1 MLFTKKEE
9 KRMQLYEMATL
20 RKKDSGLPVNL
31 YIDDSL
37 SYKRGKH
44 SKRIK
49 FQTDKGDKPNMR
61 GNFSSMTLDGKVVEN
76 TLPKKLEISQK
87 DIEVISNFVVNNY
100 ECLSLVADFD
110 LDYDYFKHH
119 LMIKGGELAT
129 EEQLKT
135 QKELLDAYLAENTD
149 S

>member
-1 MLFTKKEE
+1 
-9 KRMQLYEMATL
+9 MQLYEMATL

-49 FQTDKGDKPNMR
+49 FQTDKGDKPNTR
-61 GNFSSMTLDGKVVEN
+61 GNFSSMTLDGKVVEK
-76 TLPKKLEISQK
+76 TLPTKLEISQK
-87 DIEVISNFVVNNY
+87 DIEAVSNFVVNNY

-119 LMIKGGELAT
+119 LMIKGGDLAT
-129 EEQLKT
+129 EEQLKA
-135 QKELLDAYLAENTD
+135 QKELLDAYLAENAD

>member
-1 MLFTKKEE
+1 
-9 KRMQLYEMATL
+9 MQLYEMATL

-37 SYKRGKH
+37 SYKREKR

-49 FQTDKGDKPNMR
+49 FQTDTGDKPNTR
-61 GNFSSMTLDGKVVEN
+61 GNFSSMTLDGKVVES

-87 DIEVISNFVVNNY
+87 EIEAISNFVVNNY

-135 QKELLDAYLAENTD
+135 QKELLDAYLAENAD

>member
-1 MLFTKKEE
+1 
-9 KRMQLYEMATL
+9 MQLYEIATL

-44 SKRIK
+44 SKRVK
-49 FQTDKGDKPNMR
+49 FQTDKGDKPNTR
-61 GNFSSMTLDGKVVEN
+61 GSFSSMTLDGKVVEK
-76 TLPKKLEISQK
+76 TLPKKLEISQR
-87 DIEVISNFVVNNY
+87 DIEAVSNFVINNY
-100 ECLSLVADFD
+100 ECLSLVADFE

-129 EEQLKT
+129 EDQLKA
-135 QKELLDAYLAENTD
+135 QKELLDAYLAENKEGVAEC
-149 S
+149 

>member
-1 MLFTKKEE
+1 
-9 KRMQLYEMATL
+9 MQLYETITL
-20 RKKDSGLPVNL
+20 KKKDSGLPVNL

-37 SYKRGKH
+37 SYKREKH

-49 FQTDKGDKPNMR
+49 FQTDKDDKPNTR
-61 GNFSSMTLDGKVVEN
+61 RNFSSMTLDGKVVEK

-87 DIEVISNFVVNNY
+87 DIEAVSNFVVNNY

-135 QKELLDAYLAENTD
+135 QKELLDAYLTENA
-149 S
+149 SS

>member
-1 MLFTKKEE
+1 
-9 KRMQLYEMATL
+9 MQLYETITL
-20 RKKDSGLPVNL
+20 KKKDSGLPVNL

-37 SYKRGKH
+37 SYKREKH

-49 FQTDKGDKPNMR
+49 FQTDKDDKPNTR
-61 GNFSSMTLDGKVVEN
+61 RNFSSMTLDGKVVEK

-87 DIEVISNFVVNNY
+87 DIEAVSNFVVNNY

-135 QKELLDAYLAENTD
+135 QKELLDTYLTENA
-149 S
+149 SS

>member
-1 MLFTKKEE
+1 
-9 KRMQLYEMATL
+9 MQLCEMATL

-49 FQTDKGDKPNMR
+49 FQTDKGDKPNTR

-76 TLPKKLEISQK
+76 TLPKKLETSQK
-87 DIEVISNFVVNNY
+87 DIEAISNFIVNNY

-135 QKELLDAYLAENTD
+135 QKELLDAYLAGNTD

>member
-1 MLFTKKEE
+1 
-9 KRMQLYEMATL
+9 MQLYEIATL

-49 FQTDKGDKPNMR
+49 FQTDKGDKPNTR
-61 GNFSSMTLDGKVVEN
+61 GSFFSMTLDGKVVEK
-76 TLPKKLEISQK
+76 TLPKKLEISQR
-87 DIEVISNFVVNNY
+87 DIEAVSNFVINNY
-100 ECLSLVADFD
+100 ECLSLVADFE

-129 EEQLKT
+129 EDQLKA
-135 QKELLDAYLAENTD
+135 QKELLDAYLAENKEGVAEC
-149 S
+149 

>member
-1 MLFTKKEE
+1 MKLCETI
-9 KRMQLYEMATL
+9 TL
-20 RKKDSGLPVNL
+20 RKKDSGLPVSL

-49 FQTDKGDKPNMR
+49 FQTDTGDKPNTR
-61 GNFSSMTLDGKVVEN
+61 GNFSSMTLDGKVVEK
-76 TLPKKLEISQK
+76 TLTKKLEISQK
-87 DIEVISNFVVNNY
+87 DIEAISNFVVNNY

-110 LDYDYFKHH
+110 LDYSYFKHH

-135 QKELLDAYLAENTD
+135 QKDLLDAYLAENVD
-149 S
+149 F

>member
-1 MLFTKKEE
+1 
-9 KRMQLYEMATL
+9 MQLYEMATL

-44 SKRIK
+44 SKRVK
-49 FQTDKGDKPNMR
+49 FQTDKGDKPNTR
-61 GNFSSMTLDGKVVEN
+61 GSFSSMTLDGKVVEK
-76 TLPKKLEISQK
+76 TLPKKLEISQR
-87 DIEVISNFVVNNY
+87 DIEAVSNFVINNY
-100 ECLSLVADFD
+100 ECLSLVADFE

-129 EEQLKT
+129 EDQLKA
-135 QKELLDAYLAENTD
+135 QKELLDAYLAENKEGVAEC
-149 S
+149 

>member
-1 MLFTKKEE
+1 
-9 KRMQLYEMATL
+9 MQLYEMATL

-37 SYKRGKH
+37 SYKRGKY

-49 FQTDKGDKPNMR
+49 FQTDTGDKPNTR
-61 GNFSSMTLDGKVVEN
+61 GNFSSMTLDGKVAES

-87 DIEVISNFVVNNY
+87 DIEAISNFVVNNY

-110 LDYDYFKHH
+110 LDYDYFKHR

-135 QKELLDAYLAENTD
+135 QKKLLDAYLTETPTLR
-149 S
+149 

>member
-1 MLFTKKEE
+1 
-9 KRMQLYEMATL
+9 MQLYEMATL
-20 RKKDSGLPVNL
+20 RKKDCGLPVNL

-49 FQTDKGDKPNMR
+49 FQTDKGDKPNTR
-61 GNFSSMTLDGKVVEN
+61 GSFSSMTLDGKVVEK
-76 TLPKKLEISQK
+76 TLPKKLEISQR
-87 DIEVISNFVVNNY
+87 DIEAVSNFVINNY
-100 ECLSLVADFD
+100 ECLSLVADFE

-129 EEQLKT
+129 EDQLKA
-135 QKELLDAYLAENTD
+135 QKELLDAYLAENKEGVAEC
-149 S
+149 

>member
-1 MLFTKKEE
+1 
-9 KRMQLYEMATL
+9 MQLHEMATL

-44 SKRIK
+44 SKRVK
-49 FQTDKGDKPNMR
+49 FQTDKGDKPNTR
-61 GNFSSMTLDGKVVEN
+61 GNFSSMTLDGKVVES

-87 DIEVISNFVVNNY
+87 DIEAISNFVVNNY

-135 QKELLDAYLAENTD
+135 QKELLDAYLAEIPTLR
-149 S
+149 

>member
-1 MLFTKKEE
+1 
-9 KRMQLYEMATL
+9 MQLYEMATL

-44 SKRIK
+44 SKRVK
-49 FQTDKGDKPNMR
+49 FQTDKGDKPNTR
-61 GNFSSMTLDGKVVEN
+61 GSFSSMTLDGKVVEKI
-76 TLPKKLEISQK
+76 LPKKLEISQR
-87 DIEVISNFVVNNY
+87 DIEAVSNFVINNY
-100 ECLSLVADFD
+100 ECLSLVADFE

-129 EEQLKT
+129 EDQLKA
-135 QKELLDAYLAENTD
+135 QKELLDAYLAENKEGVAEC
-149 S
+149 

>member
-1 MLFTKKEE
+1 
-9 KRMQLYEMATL
+9 MQLYETVTL

-49 FQTDKGDKPNMR
+49 FQTDKGDKPNTR

-135 QKELLDAYLAENTD
+135 QKELLDAYLTENTD

>member
-1 MLFTKKEE
+1 
-9 KRMQLYEMATL
+9 MQLYEMATL

-44 SKRIK
+44 SKRIR
-49 FQTDKGDKPNMR
+49 FQTDKGDKPNTR
-61 GNFSSMTLDGKVVEN
+61 GSFSSMTLDGKVVEK
-76 TLPKKLEISQK
+76 TLPKKLEISQR
-87 DIEVISNFVVNNY
+87 DIEAVSNFVINNY
-100 ECLSLVADFD
+100 ECLSLVADFE

-129 EEQLKT
+129 EDQLKA
-135 QKELLDAYLAENTD
+135 QKELLDAYLAENKEGVAEC
-149 S
+149 

>member
-1 MLFTKKEE
+1 
-9 KRMQLYEMATL
+9 MQLHEMATL

-49 FQTDKGDKPNMR
+49 FQTDKGDKPNTR
-61 GNFSSMTLDGKVVEN
+61 GSFSSMTLDGKVVEK

-87 DIEVISNFVVNNY
+87 DIEAVSNFVVNNY

>member
-1 MLFTKKEE
+1 L
-9 KRMQLYEMATL
+9 RRLY
-20 RKKDSGLPVNL
+20 
-31 YIDDSL
+31 
-37 SYKRGKH
+37 
-44 SKRIK
+44 
-49 FQTDKGDKPNMR
+49 Q
-61 GNFSSMTLDGKVVEN
+61 
-76 TLPKKLEISQK
+76 KKLEISQK
-87 DIEVISNFVVNNY
+87 DIEAVSNFVINNY

-135 QKELLDAYLAENTD
+135 QKELLDAYLAENAE

>member
-1 MLFTKKEE
+1 
-9 KRMQLYEMATL
+9 MQLYEMATL

-49 FQTDKGDKPNMR
+49 FQTDKGDKPNTR
-61 GNFSSMTLDGKVVEN
+61 GSFSSMTLDGKVVEK
-76 TLPKKLEISQK
+76 TLPKKLEISQR
-87 DIEVISNFVVNNY
+87 DIEAVSNFVINNY
-100 ECLSLVADFD
+100 ECLSLVADFE

-129 EEQLKT
+129 EDQLKA
-135 QKELLDAYLAENTD
+135 QKELLDAYLAENKEGVAEC
-149 S
+149 

>member
-1 MLFTKKEE
+1 
-9 KRMQLYEMATL
+9 MQLHEMATL

-49 FQTDKGDKPNMR
+49 FQTDTGDKPNTR
-61 GNFSSMTLDGKVVEN
+61 GNFSSMTLDGKVVEK

-87 DIEVISNFVVNNY
+87 DIEAISNFVVNNY

-135 QKELLDAYLAENTD
+135 QKELLDAYLAETPTLR
-149 S
+149 

>member
-1 MLFTKKEE
+1 
-9 KRMQLYEMATL
+9 MQLYEMATL

-49 FQTDKGDKPNMR
+49 FQTDKGDKPNTR
-61 GNFSSMTLDGKVVEN
+61 GSFFSMTLDGKVVEK
-76 TLPKKLEISQK
+76 TLPKKLEISQR
-87 DIEVISNFVVNNY
+87 DIEAVSNFVINNY
-100 ECLSLVADFD
+100 ECLSLVADFE

-129 EEQLKT
+129 EDQLKA
-135 QKELLDAYLAENTD
+135 QKELLDAYLAENKEGVAEC
-149 S
+149 

>member
-1 MLFTKKEE
+1 
-9 KRMQLYEMATL
+9 MQLYEMATL
-20 RKKDSGLPVNL
+20 RKKDSGLHVNL

-37 SYKRGKH
+37 SYKREKR

-49 FQTDKGDKPNMR
+49 FQTDTGDKPNTR
-61 GNFSSMTLDGKVVEN
+61 GNFSSMTLDGKVVES

-87 DIEVISNFVVNNY
+87 EIEAISNFVVSNY

-135 QKELLDAYLAENTD
+135 QKELLDAYLAENAD

>member
-1 MLFTKKEE
+1 
-9 KRMQLYEMATL
+9 MQLYETITL

-49 FQTDKGDKPNMR
+49 FQTDKGDKPNTR
-61 GNFSSMTLDGKVVEN
+61 GSFSSMTLDGKVVEK

-87 DIEVISNFVVNNY
+87 DIEAVSNFVINNY

-135 QKELLDAYLAENTD
+135 QKELLDAYLAENAE

>member
-1 MLFTKKEE
+1 
-9 KRMQLYEMATL
+9 MQLYEMATL

-49 FQTDKGDKPNMR
+49 FQTDKGDKPNTR
-61 GNFSSMTLDGKVVEN
+61 GSFSSMTLDGKVVEK
-76 TLPKKLEISQK
+76 TLPKKLEISQR
-87 DIEVISNFVVNNY
+87 DIEAVSNFVINNY
-100 ECLSLVADFD
+100 ECLSLVADFE

-129 EEQLKT
+129 EDQLKA
-135 QKELLDAYLAENTD
+135 QKELLDAYLAENKEGGAEC
-149 S
+149 